1 MTQSS
6 AAKSSALMVPW
17 YTQAQAFWKET
28 IHLHLT
34 IWHMAPRYTQVLIFF
49 PDLQYLDRQGVI
61 LARCWHLL
69 IGLIEC

>member
-1 MTQSS
+1 MTQTST
-6 AAKSSALMVPW
+6 KSSAPW

-34 IWHMAPRYTQVLIFF
+34 GHMALRYTQVLIFF

-61 LARCWHLL
+61 LARCWYLL